1 MNYKDFEP
9 VKNLEYKNFDYNGK
23 TYLVLLDSQEDDWAT
38 FILRDTESNRH
49 WDYAVDFRVL
59 YNEHGEGKLGN
70 VISVEQ
76 PEEET
81 A

>member
-9 VKNLEYKNFDYNGK
+9 VKDLEYKNFDYNGK
-23 TYLVLLDSQEDDWAT
+23 SYLVLLDTVEDDWAT
-38 FILRDTESNRH
+38 FILQDTESNRH
-49 WDYAVDFRVL
+49 WDYAVDFRVT
-59 YNEHGEGKLGN
+59 YDEDGDEIFGD
-70 VISVEQ
+70 VISVVQ

>member
-9 VKNLEYKNFDYNGK
+9 VKDLEYKNFDYNGK
-23 TYLVLLDSQEDDWAT
+23 SYLVLLDSQEDDWAT
-38 FILRDTESNRH
+38 FILRDPESNRH
-49 WDYAVDFRVL
+49 WDYAVDFRVT
-59 YNEHGEGKLGN
+59 YDEDNDPVFGD
-70 VISVEQ
+70 VISVVQ